1 MPLQPYLSPSD
12 AMQSTLT
19 NDKTTTK
26 HELDC
31 EVMDGV
37 LDSLQQHCLDVRFTI
52 PTDTS
57 NEQVTDICGVHITN
71 WAGAI
76 IAEKTGLSGMNAD
89 ELCQLMESRVEEL
102 SEKSYLIEIKT
113 TQACANQESVTEKT
127 IQKAKH
133 LIEAINKAMDCDFWL
148 IEDIVYLSKP
158 LTITEDGETTS
169 LVSAKQFDQHPQRLL
184 VEEDLWGGL
193 LVGLSVDARDVLLNN
208 NLGVGTT
215 VLKTDSTSTVS
226 DIIGLHIEDCRG
238 HIIKEQ
244 YGFEDLNNEGLSQAI
259 IDMVEAIPMKGY
271 IVEIESVRGMTDPIT
286 TRNNVKRNAKHP
298 MQAVDYALTF
308 LLDEVYDELPRY
320 NGCEDMEDVVSR
332 CVADGEEIM
341 YNANGNIHTVLNF
354 IETQCFDEAMTR
366 NMV

>member
-1 MPLQPYLSPSD
+1 MLQPYQSPTD
-12 AMQSTLT
+12 VMQSTLT

-31 EVMDGV
+31 EVMEGV
-37 LDSLQQHCLDVRFTI
+37 LDCVQQHCLDVRFTI

-57 NEQVTDICGVHITN
+57 NEQVTDICGVHIIN

-76 IAEKTGLSGMNAD
+76 IANKTGLSGMNAD
-89 ELCQLMESRVEEL
+89 KLCQLMESMVKEL

-113 TQACANQESVTEKT
+113 TRANQESVTEKT
-127 IQKAKH
+127 IQKGKH
-133 LIEAINKAMDCDFWL
+133 LIEAINRAMDCDFWL
-148 IEDIVYLSKP
+148 IEDIVYLAKP
-158 LTITEDGETTS
+158 LTITEDGETIS
-169 LVSAKQFDQHPQRLL
+169 FVSAKLLEQRPQRLP
-184 VEEDLWGGL
+184 VEENLWGGL

-244 YGFEDLNNEGLSQAI
+244 YGFEDLNNESLSQAI
-259 IDMVEAIPMKGY
+259 IDLVQAILIKGY

-298 MQAVDYALTF
+298 MQAIDYALTF

-320 NGCEDMEDVVSR
+320 NGCEDMEDVVNQ
-332 CVADGEEIM
+332 CMAGGEKIM
-341 YNANGNIHTVLNF
+341 YNANGNIHTVINF
-354 IETQCFDEAMTR
+354 TETQCFDEATTR